1 MDVAGVAAALLVTS
15 AVYGSD
21 NSYAL
26 EAVSRHPDRFRAIG
40 RADPEAAD
48 LDEVLG
54 AWRAKGLV
62 GLRLIIGSEAE
73 RSKFR
78 ARGFH
83 RLLRTCAASRLPVC
97 VFPPGI
103 LAELGPLAESL
114 PEVSIVIDHLGL
126 AQPPLMDPESD
137 PFGRLPDLI
146 ALAGLPNIFVK
157 MTAVP
162 VLANEP
168 YPFADLWPRLHS
180 VLDAFG
186 PERVMWGSDATRTAA
201 LHTFE
206 QAVDYVRESSE
217 LSSAEKAQVLGGTL
231 RRVFDWP
238 RSG

>member
-1 MDVAGVAAALLVTS
+1 MDAAGVAAALLVTS

-26 EAVSRHPDRFRAIG
+26 DAVSRHPDRFRAVG
-40 RADPEAAD
+40 RADPDAAD
-48 LDEVLG
+48 LEDVLG
-54 AWRAKGLV
+54 GWREQGLV
-62 GLRLIIGSEAE
+62 GLRLVIGSEAE

-78 ARGFH
+78 TGGFH
-83 RLLRTCAASRLPVC
+83 RLLRACAASRLPVC

-103 LAELGPLAESL
+103 LSDLGSLAELL

-126 AQPPLMDPESD
+126 AQPPLMDLESD

-146 ALAGLPNIFVK
+146 ALARFPNIFVK

-162 VLANEP
+162 VLAREP
-168 YPFADLWPRLHS
+168 YPFADLWPHLHQ
-180 VLDAFG
+180 VLQAFSAD
-186 PERVMWGSDATRTAA
+186 RVMWGSDATRTAT

-206 QAVDYVRESSE
+206 EALGYVRDSKE
-217 LSSAEKAQVLGGTL
+217 LISAEKAQVLGGTL

-238 RSG
+238 R